1 MIYIQEY
8 CPRYPDVDKR
18 PGFDH
23 GYTGEGKMTF
33 DQGEQLC
40 RDKGVT
46 MPVMER
52 FPYAEDIAE
61 FLGTRVNGNQ
71 GETSIWLGNRIQA

>member
-1 MIYIQEY
+1 M
-8 CPRYPDVDKR
+8 P
-18 PGFDH
+18 
-23 GYTGEGKMTF
+23 F

-46 MPVMER
+46 MPVMESYK
-52 FPYAEDIAE
+52 YAADIAQ

-71 GETSIWLGNRIQA
+71 GETSFWLGKEKFHFNVSMEDTPALNCKCCP